1 MGRILYLCPAVAEP
15 RGGIRTIY
23 HHVEALVGAGL
34 QAAVVHFEPGFRPTW
49 FASTAPV
56 LDASGNFALND
67 TDTLVFPEDFGAA
80 LVALRGVA
88 LPKVVFCQN
97 HYHVFETLEHD
108 AHYRDFGVQRILAS
122 TNIIAGFCE
131 RVFGLPT
138 DVVPYALDLQRLTP
152 TPAQRQRQIAYMP
165 RKGPWNLRIARGI
178 LHHERPDLAHVPWV
192 PIEGKS
198 EAETATLLQASDVYL
213 STSLRE
219 GFGLPPLEAMACGA
233 VVVGFAGGGGNEY
246 ARPDNGVWVPDEDP
260 MALAAALA
268 RTLDQLATAPS
279 ALEALRANAVAMA
292 RTFTL
297 ERQKHELLRYWGG
310 FA

>member
-23 HHVEALVGAGL
+23 HHVESLVASGRE
-34 QAAVVHFEPGFRPTW
+34 AAVVHFEAGFRPTW
-49 FASTAPV
+49 FASSAPV
-56 LDASGNFALND
+56 MDASGNFDLRD

-80 LVALRGVA
+80 LAALREVP
-88 LPKVVFCQN
+88 LRKVVFCQN
-97 HYHVFETLEHD
+97 HYHVFEILEHN
-108 AHYRDFGVQRILAS
+108 AHYRDFGVERILAS
-122 TNIIAGFCE
+122 TNIIAAFCQ

-138 DVVPYALDLQRLTP
+138 DVVPYALDLNRLTP
-152 TPAQRQRQIAYMP
+152 APGQRQLQIAYMP

-178 LHHERPDLAHVPWV
+178 LHHERPDLSGVPWV

-198 EAETATLLQASDVYL
+198 ESETAALLQSSDVYL

-233 VVVGFAGGGGNEY
+233 VVVGFTGGGGNEY

-268 RTLDQLATAPS
+268 RTLDQLQQNPTQLDP
-279 ALEALRANAVAMA
+279 LRAQAVQMA
-292 RTFTL
+292 QTFTL
-297 ERQKHELLRYWGG
+297 ERQKRELLRYWDS